1 MFNFLQLVSNENMK
15 IYRRMRTWI
24 MFGIIGAM
32 LIAISVIA
40 KFVGDGNPGN
50 WSMMLIESN
59 ILFMLVTLF
68 TVVISADSVAGEFT
82 TGTIKL
88 LLIRPWS
95 RSKILLSKYI
105 SLLLFGLL
113 MTIFLFVLS
122 FVLNAAL
129 FGYDSSP
136 QGASNLAGID
146 SGISSLSYMLLFYVA
161 QFTSL
166 IITVTLSF
174 MISTVFRSGGL
185 AIGLSLFVLLGG
197 TTISAL
203 LSMLD
208 YAWVD
213 YILFLHMNLT
223 GYIGNS
229 GPDPQGNTLGFSLG
243 VLAVYYVVFMALTWS
258 IFNKRDVA
266 A

>member
-24 MFGIIGAM
+24 MFGIIAVV

-40 KFVGDGNPGN
+40 KFVGDGDPGN
-50 WSMMLIESN
+50 WSMTLIESDV
-59 ILFMLVTLF
+59 LFMFVTLF
-68 TVVISADSVAGEFT
+68 TVVVSADSVAGEFT
-82 TGTIKL
+82 SGTIKL

-105 SLLLFGLL
+105 SLLLFGLF
-113 MTIFLFVLS
+113 MAVFLFVLS
-122 FVLNAAL
+122 LVLNLLLFGNDTSQSSEAL
-129 FGYDSSP
+129 FGINRDISP
-136 QGASNLAGID
+136 FA
-146 SGISSLSYMLLFYVA
+146 YMLLYYLAKFG
-161 QFTSL
+161 SL

-197 TTISAL
+197 ASISAL
-203 LSMLD
+203 LGMLD
-208 YAWVD
+208 YKWVD
-213 YILFLHMNLT
+213 YILFQHMNLT
-223 GYIGNS
+223 QYINS
-229 GPDPQGNTLGFSLG
+229 GPNAEGMSLGFSLG
-243 VLAVYYVVFMALTWS
+243 VLAIYYIVFMALTWLT
-258 IFNKRDVA
+258 FNKRDVA